1 MNNHSIPIQ
10 YDEPGASLGGAPLFN
25 FVYCSQVRDGVGSA
39 DVDSIIATSRR
50 RNRIQ
55 RITGVLVFGSG
66 VFFQWI
72 EGPKAEVMSLVKMIE
87 TDVRHEMMVTLSTDE
102 EIRERVF
109 PTWDMELVDAV
120 TAVVSIPVVVSGG
133 IGSISHVDQVLKSSG
148 VSGLACASALHYGDI
163 TVEQFI
169 MRN

>member
-1 MNNHSIPIQ
+1 MSNHSIPIQ
-10 YDEPGASLGGAPLFN
+10 YDEPGAALGGAPLFN

-87 TDVRHEMMVTLSTDE
+87 ADDRHEMMVTLSTDE
-102 EIRERVF
+102 EIRERIF
-109 PTWDMELVDAV
+109 PTWDMELVDAEDCLLY
-120 TAVVSIPVVVSGG
+120 TSDAA
-133 IGSISHVDQVLKSSG
+133 D
-148 VSGLACASALHYGDI
+148 
-163 TVEQFI
+163 E
-169 MRN
+169 